1 MSCLRVG
8 LVGGGPAI
16 VAVRDRL
23 RGSAL
28 DIEIVDAAEVGG
40 FDTGADRWDGDARC
54 QVIVTT
60 DPPPDESYLG
70 IASHRHPNLFH
81 VGHPAAP
88 PPVVARYVGSA
99 VEELILAGASRVQVR
114 LPIERSWLGYVR
126 ATGGG
131 RKMARKI
138 ARFDANDY
146 DYTSAALRD
155 DNVYDGPVVIAH
167 DSEQIATRMR
177 VQGYFDPLD
186 GHFHWAGIAFGD
198 QVRALKDARVG
209 AVEVAVG
216 GGEAVP
222 ARLAEITPWG
232 TVRITGV
239 GQPPYPLEDVDVLVP
254 SEYAGGA

>member
-8 LVGGGPAI
+8 LVGVGPAI
-16 VAVRDRL
+16 EAVRDRL
-23 RGSAL
+23 SHSAL
-28 DIEIVDAAEVGG
+28 RIDVIDVVEVGF
-40 FDTGADRWDGDARC
+40 FDTIGDRWDDDNRS
-54 QVIVTT
+54 QVLVTT

-70 IASHRHPNLFH
+70 VADHRHPNLFH
-81 VGHPAAP
+81 VGQPTAP
-88 PPVVARYVGSA
+88 ETVVAGYVGSA
-99 VEELILAGASRVQVR
+99 IEELMLAGASRVQVR

-126 ATGGG
+126 ATGGS
-131 RKMARKI
+131 RKLARKLK
-138 ARFDANDY
+138 RFDANDY

-155 DNVYDGPVVIAH
+155 DDVYDGPVLIAH
-167 DSEQIATRMR
+167 EDEQIATRMR
-177 VQGYFDPLD
+177 AAGYFDPLD
-186 GHFHWAGIAFGD
+186 GHFHWAGIAFGE

-209 AVEVAVG
+209 AVQVAVD

-254 SEYAGGA
+254 G